1 MKKIKLFEI
10 PIYSMR
16 KEVYENKC
24 YDYIE
29 KNASQTSPD
38 NYESFYNYLKNAN
51 LIKKPWL
58 YNQIIGYIVISY
70 NQGSIWF
77 DEFAT
82 TDKRIR
88 AISNTKHYI
97 TDLMLNGH
105 HFYVSEKMSNEEIKQ
120 EIIRWLKGIEKEI
133 LYKVWYLDKELF
145 INQLEY
151 IDIKKMISK
160 GSD

>member
-1 MKKIKLFEI
+1 MQL
-10 PIYSMR
+10 
-16 KEVYENKC
+16 
-24 YDYIE
+24 
-29 KNASQTSPD
+29 
-38 NYESFYNYLKNAN
+38 
-51 LIKKPWL
+51 
-58 YNQIIGYIVISY
+58 NQIIGYIVISY
-70 NQGSIWF
+70 SQGSIWF

-82 TDKRIR
+82 MDKRIR
-88 AISNTKHYI
+88 AISNTKHYV

-105 HFYVSEKMSNEEIKQ
+105 HFYVSENMSNEEIKQ